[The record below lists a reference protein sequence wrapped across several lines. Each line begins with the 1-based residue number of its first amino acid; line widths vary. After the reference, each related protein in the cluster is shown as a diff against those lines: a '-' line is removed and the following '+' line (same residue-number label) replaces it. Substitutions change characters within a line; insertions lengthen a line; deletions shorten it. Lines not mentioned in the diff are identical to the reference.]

1 MHFKTLRLLLAAAV
15 APCLP
20 AAFLTSISG
29 DTYGVPR
36 QFNVIAPAT
45 NSTSSPFS
53 LGDMTSGFTGGL
65 AYVGSTQ
72 KYWTIYESMGQSKLA
87 SFDTTGAASLADS
100 SVALTPG
107 LWRGLTYSPDKG
119 LFYALYSTGW
129 DPFELYEVDP
139 LTGSISSLFQ
149 ASGGGFGGMT
159 YLSPG
164 FLTALF
170 TNQTGGY
177 QLHSIDL
184 TAQTVT
190 PFGTTFDINMNG
202 GLAWDT
208 TTNVRYFAIGS
219 DNQGNSSLYGIVG
232 DGSGWGSQFSV
243 GGGYFYSSLTYHG
256 ETVPLDPGQDAAVP
270 EPATWLMMIPLMLI
284 PFSLRRGAAVRGR

>member
-1 MHFKTLRLLLAAAV
+1 MHFKSFRLLLAV
-15 APCLP
+15 TIAPCLP

-29 DTYGVPR
+29 DTFGVPR
-36 QFNVIAPAT
+36 QFNVIDPAT
-45 NSTSSPFS
+45 TSASSPFS
-53 LGDMTSGFTGGL
+53 PGDMSTGFTGGL

-72 KYWTIYESMGQSKLA
+72 KYWTIYESMGQAKLA

-100 SVALTPG
+100 PVALSQG
-107 LWRGLTYSPDKG
+107 LWRGLTYSPDSG

-129 DPFELYEVDP
+129 DPFELYEIDP
-139 LTGSISSLFQ
+139 STGSVSPLFQ

-170 TNQTGGY
+170 TNQSGGY

-184 TAQTVT
+184 AAQTVT

-208 TTNVRYFAIGS
+208 TTNVRYFAIGN
-219 DNQGNSSLYGIVG
+219 DNQGNSSLYGIVW
-232 DGSGWGSQFSV
+232 DGSGWGSQFGV
-243 GGGYFYSSLTYHG
+243 GGGYFYSALTYHG
-256 ETVPLDPGQDAAVP
+256 ATAPLDPGPDTAVP

-284 PFSLRRGAAVRGR
+284 PFSMRKGGGAVK